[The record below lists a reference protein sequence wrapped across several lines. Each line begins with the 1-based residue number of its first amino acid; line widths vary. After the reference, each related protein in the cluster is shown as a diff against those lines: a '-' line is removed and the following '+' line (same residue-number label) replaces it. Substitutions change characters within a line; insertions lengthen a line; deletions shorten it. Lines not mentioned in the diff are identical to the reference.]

1 MNRHPWTTLNVES
14 EPILII
20 LFDVHLQR
28 RGRPTLTLFFDLML
42 LTGTSGGALYNDG
55 GVLVVRDCYGSN
67 NTAPFGASARMA
79 MGSAYTFTN
88 TPFLRDD
95 ELLYVRRWWWCHVA
109 VSKCNGV
116 WWLGFFFGRVIFFW
130 RTKMAKIFSDFSI
143 FSLSFFF
150 FFRFSTTQQQMV
162 WSGRYPESAEMT
174 HASSVLSD
182 DGRGWPIMSTGDS
195 RPEDVSVYNKY
206 SGACFVFG
214 VHGVAG
220 CCCSWC
226 FDFYHLGF

>member
-1 MNRHPWTTLNVES
+1 
-14 EPILII
+14 
-20 LFDVHLQR
+20 
-28 RGRPTLTLFFDLML
+28 
-42 LTGTSGGALYNDG
+42 
-55 GVLVVRDCYGSN
+55 VRDCYGSN

-95 ELLYVRRWWWCHVA
+95 ELLYVRGCGGA
-109 VSKCNGV
+109 M
-116 WWLGFFFGRVIFFW
+116 WLFQNATVFGGWVFFLVVFFFFGEQKWQKYFLIF
-130 RTKMAKIFSDFSI
+130 R
-143 FSLSFFF
+143 FFLCPF
-150 FFRFSTTQQQMV
+150 YFFRFSTTQQQMV
-162 WSGRYPESAEMT
+162 GSGRYPESAEMT

-206 SGACFVFG
+206 SGACCVFG

-220 CCCSWC
+220 CCWL
-226 FDFYHLGF
+226 YHLRF

>member
-1 MNRHPWTTLNVES
+1 
-14 EPILII
+14 
-20 LFDVHLQR
+20 
-28 RGRPTLTLFFDLML
+28 ML

-95 ELLYVRRWWWCHVA
+95 ELLYVRGCGVA
-109 VSKCNGV
+109 M
-116 WWLGFFFGRVIFFW
+116 WLFQNATVFGGWGFFLVVLFFFGEQKWQKYFLIFRVF
-130 RTKMAKIFSDFSI
+130 
-143 FSLSFFF
+143 LCPFF
-150 FFRFSTTQQQMV
+150 FFRFSTTQQQLV

-206 SGACFVFG
+206 SGACCVFG
-214 VHGVAG
+214 IHGVAG
-220 CCCSWC
+220 CCW
-226 FDFYHLGF
+226 LLLLLVL